1 MPHHT
6 LKKVFHTY
14 ISSLDMDE
22 EAFKFEESKNAR
34 KGQAPK
40 ASALL
45 EAHKLLRTLAPYFVN
60 GVPKKTLLEA
70 VLTEIDQKHQ
80 LNTTEVPQSIWVLY
94 VVGRIRILMNQLRL
108 CHQQECKQ
116 IALMNQVVEDRP
128 KEADSRAVGLGSS
141 RRCCC
146 CDS

>member
-1 MPHHT
+1 MPLHT
-6 LKKVFHTY
+6 LKKVFQTY

-60 GVPKKTLLEA
+60 GS
-70 VLTEIDQKHQ
+70 QKD
-80 LNTTEVPQSIWVLY
+80 TV
-94 VVGRIRILMNQLRL
+94 
-108 CHQQECKQ
+108 
-116 IALMNQVVEDRP
+116 
-128 KEADSRAVGLGSS
+128 GSS
-141 RRCCC
+141 AH
-146 CDS
+146 